1 MFFATLKTV
10 AGQVLML
17 YLISLIGFLTD
28 KLGVF
33 RQADAKRVID
43 LLFNI
48 VLPIAIIYT
57 FMTMAYTPD
66 HVRGILLAF
75 VCAFATHLVGGVL
88 GQLCFR
94 HRSPMERGV
103 YRYGMLFSNA
113 SFLALPLALAVI
125 GSEGVF
131 YCSVYVAVFNV
142 VAFTYGIYEIS
153 GHTAKIDLRR
163 LVLNPGSMAVL
174 IGLPLFFLQPM
185 LPQVI
190 LRPMEMVGNCNS
202 PLAMMIFGTF
212 LANADWKHMFAK
224 KELYFCSLMR
234 LAVIPLCMVG
244 LFYLCGVRG
253 DLLIAMVISASAPTA
268 TNTAMYAAKY
278 DNDAALGSEL
288 AAQSSLFSI
297 VTMPVVVAL
306 AAVI

>member
-17 YLISLIGFLTD
+17 YLISLIGFVTD

-142 VAFTYGIYEIS
+142 VALS
-153 GHTAKIDLRR
+153 
-163 LVLNPGSMAVL
+163 L
-174 IGLPLFFLQPM
+174 IH
-185 LPQVI
+185 I
-190 LRPMEMVGNCNS
+190 
-202 PLAMMIFGTF
+202 
-212 LANADWKHMFAK
+212 
-224 KELYFCSLMR
+224 
-234 LAVIPLCMVG
+234 
-244 LFYLCGVRG
+244 
-253 DLLIAMVISASAPTA
+253 
-268 TNTAMYAAKY
+268 
-278 DNDAALGSEL
+278 
-288 AAQSSLFSI
+288 
-297 VTMPVVVAL
+297 
-306 AAVI
+306 

>member
-17 YLISLIGFLTD
+17 YLISLIGFVTD

-174 IGLPLFFLQPM
+174 IGLPLFFLQPR
-185 LPQVI
+185 LP
-190 LRPMEMVGNCNS
+190 R
-202 PLAMMIFGTF
+202 
-212 LANADWKHMFAK
+212 
-224 KELYFCSLMR
+224 
-234 LAVIPLCMVG
+234 
-244 LFYLCGVRG
+244 
-253 DLLIAMVISASAPTA
+253 
-268 TNTAMYAAKY
+268 
-278 DNDAALGSEL
+278 
-288 AAQSSLFSI
+288 
-297 VTMPVVVAL
+297 
-306 AAVI
+306 

>member
-17 YLISLIGFLTD
+17 YLISLIGFVTD

-113 SFLALPLALAVI
+113 SFLALPLALA
-125 GSEGVF
+125 
-131 YCSVYVAVFNV
+131 AVG
-142 VAFTYGIYEIS
+142 AES
-153 GHTAKIDLRR
+153 R
-163 LVLNPGSMAVL
+163 LHGGAHRAAAVL
-174 IGLPLFFLQPM
+174 F
-185 LPQVI
+185 
-190 LRPMEMVGNCNS
+190 
-202 PLAMMIFGTF
+202 
-212 LANADWKHMFAK
+212 
-224 KELYFCSLMR
+224 
-234 LAVIPLCMVG
+234 
-244 LFYLCGVRG
+244 
-253 DLLIAMVISASAPTA
+253 
-268 TNTAMYAAKY
+268 
-278 DNDAALGSEL
+278 
-288 AAQSSLFSI
+288 AAQ
-297 VTMPVVVAL
+297 
-306 AAVI
+306 AAPGDPAAHGDGGQL

>member
-17 YLISLIGFLTD
+17 YLISLIGFVTD

-113 SFLALPLALAVI
+113 SFLALQLWFMMLGIAVSQLVHRVRSVVAYTLGAVFGLFAVGLIGALIGEEKFRYASPFKYIDYLAYVSEGTIDAQYWLVGGLMALAMLV
-125 GSEGVF
+125 GG
-131 YCSVYVAVFNV
+131 YMLYTHRDKKAVA
-142 VAFTYGIYEIS
+142 
-153 GHTAKIDLRR
+153 
-163 LVLNPGSMAVL
+163 
-174 IGLPLFFLQPM
+174 
-185 LPQVI
+185 
-190 LRPMEMVGNCNS
+190 
-202 PLAMMIFGTF
+202 
-212 LANADWKHMFAK
+212 
-224 KELYFCSLMR
+224 
-234 LAVIPLCMVG
+234 
-244 LFYLCGVRG
+244 
-253 DLLIAMVISASAPTA
+253 
-268 TNTAMYAAKY
+268 
-278 DNDAALGSEL
+278 
-288 AAQSSLFSI
+288 
-297 VTMPVVVAL
+297 
-306 AAVI
+306 